1 MDYKQL
7 AELNRGRRIC
17 QICLVTGREIND
29 VLKEWVEKL
38 QIGPWKV
45 ICFTNEVV
53 RNGVME
59 GRPIDHPFKYYCAVT
74 MVGDMQIEILKPI
87 YGMPVLERFLAG
99 GGDNLQHFKLFV
111 PDAEAEGFLGRMAS
125 FGVPITYAGQFFND
139 YYCNFGT
146 RDTLGFDLEIGN
158 AADVDVPKK
167 YVYEYPPQD
176 LEEI

>member
-7 AELNRGRRIC
+7 AEFNRGRRIC

-59 GRPIDHPFKYYCAVT
+59 GGPIDHPFKYYCAVT
-74 MVGDMQIEILKPI
+74 MVGDIQIEIL
-87 YGMPVLERFLAG
+87 L
-99 GGDNLQHFKLFV
+99 
-111 PDAEAEGFLGRMAS
+111 
-125 FGVPITYAGQFFND
+125 
-139 YYCNFGT
+139 
-146 RDTLGFDLEIGN
+146 
-158 AADVDVPKK
+158 
-167 YVYEYPPQD
+167 PPRRARKA
-176 LEEI
+176 